1 MMESI
6 KQQTYDNIIT
16 IVHTDDPKDD
26 YIEGDIIIKS
36 TLDKNLGPGFYNLYC
51 NKLLDAIP
59 DDVPGWYHFIDDDD
73 MYYDADVI
81 KRLVRESKKTHMNVG
96 RSMRWSGKVWPK
108 HWGEQKSY
116 QTECFF
122 LHTDHKDKARWWNK
136 RGGDHNYSRQLT
148 SGETHENG
156 VKIGTFTPLP
166 INWID
171 NLIIC
176 KAQVGKGYGRR
187 YDLEEQREFMSSARK
202 RSRISTVGA
211 RHKDD
216 KSVLVRFI
224 RRVPGRRFKSGRAGE
239 EKYIP
244 ERYALRLVAQ
254 RKVEII
260 EKNIFE
266 AKKA

>member
-6 KQQTYDNIIT
+6 RQQTYDNIVT

-81 KRLVRESKKTHMNVG
+81 ERLVRESKKDHMNVG

-122 LHTDHKDKARWWNK
+122 LHTDHKNLGRWWNK
-136 RGGDHNYSRQLT
+136 RGGDHNYSGQIT
-148 SGETHENG
+148 A
-156 VKIGTFTPLP
+156 VLP

-176 KAQVGKGYGRR
+176 KAQVGKGYGKR
-187 YDLEEQREFMSSARK
+187 YDLDEQREFMGIANK
-202 RSRISTVGA
+202 RSRISTVGE
-211 RHKDD
+211 RHKDE
-216 KSVLVRFI
+216 KKVLVRFT
-224 RRVPGRRFKSGRAGE
+224 RRVPGRQFKSGKAGE